1 MSVKFS
7 SDPTVE
13 MQYLTICGF
22 LLFLQT
28 GFLSLQDKDD
38 PVTRELQ
45 ERNSCTFAIPYAAP
59 DRFLADMDP
68 SVDIFSI
75 GCIAYEIVAGR
86 LVQRFFCFHSLIS
99 AKILW

>member
-1 MSVKFS
+1 MGVEFS
-7 SDPTVE
+7 SDSTVE
-13 MQYLTICGF
+13 MQF
-22 LLFLQT
+22 NDRVVSFFFQT

-59 DRFLADMDP
+59 DRFLANMDP

-86 LVQRFFCFHSLIS
+86 SVL
-99 AKILW
+99 